1 MLKKFQKTIDKFSK
15 VSYNK
20 DIVKERGNKTMTTIK
35 QIAQTLLRHR
45 KQKKCSHEI
54 YNIIDS
60 YKMESYGK
68 LVTVNYY
75 KCAHCGKTST
85 ITS

>member
-1 MLKKFQKTIDKFSK
+1 MITI
-15 VSYNK
+15 
-20 DIVKERGNKTMTTIK
+20 R
-35 QIAQTLLRHR
+35 QIAQTLLKQR
-45 KQKKCSHEI
+45 KQKKCPHEV

-60 YKMESYGK
+60 YQMETYGK

-85 ITS
+85 IAS